1 MEIFGIGPLELLFI
15 FLIILVVL
23 GPKEM
28 VNGSRKLAAWIRKLR
43 ESDLFKTTKEI
54 ARMPEEIMKETG
66 LQDEMNKLK
75 TMNQQQLSEVIR
87 DTVKEVDQQE
97 LDKQEHLI
105 TGVEKPDSQES
116 GTDQP

>member
-1 MEIFGIGPLELLFI
+1 MEIFGIGPLELLLI

-54 ARMPEEIMKETG
+54 AQMPKEIMKETG

-75 TMNQQQLSEVIR
+75 TINQQQLSEVIR

-97 LDKQEHLI
+97 MDRQEHLTPGI
-105 TGVEKPDSQES
+105 REEHSQKP